1 MNAGCGIKDWQVNVT
16 LQFPGDGCGHSVLG
30 QESGVLTSKNYP
42 GTYPN
47 HTWCKWKIQVP
58 EGKTIILK
66 FGDLDIEAQHCES
79 DYVKIFKG
87 TQTFGNDTTMNAGC
101 GIKDWQVNVTLQFPD
116 KGKTIILKFG
126 DLDIEALHCE
136 SDYVK
141 IFKGTQTFGNDTTMN
156 AGCGIKDWQVNV
168 TLQFPAFVT
177 YCGNLKSY
185 TKEIHVD
192 TNEITVQFESG
203 HHLTGRGF
211 LLSYATSN
219 HKDLLTCL
227 DKASHFPESQFS
239 KYCPAG
245 CKAVAGDVS
254 GDKSEGYR
262 HTSVL
267 CKAAIHAGVILD
279 ELGGQISVIQDKGL
293 GRYEGIKANGIQTK
307 EGSLS
312 DKRIVFST
320 NDCSKPLV
328 LDSGAIT
335 ATSAWQQTNENGQIT
350 EWSAEN
356 GRLDVQGSA
365 WAADHNNTH
374 QWMLIDL
381 GEKKNITGII
391 TSGSTLPGFNFYVQ
405 SYTIKHSKDGHKWR
419 MHRQAGGIITSGS
432 TLPGFNFYV
441 QSYTI
446 KHSKDGHKW
455 RMHRQA
461 GDYQQPLMI
470 GTGTVTRKG
479 STFRPIDIDAKEEI
493 GRQDPATHYDY
504 LQTANQYALPLTN
517 QEPEYATPIIERHN
531 FREDGYT
538 PDTGYNV
545 PAVGLSKKPSFNG
558 NDCSRYNKQE
568 SLTGDYQTPQVISE
582 STLNED
588 AGYDRPKLSIALATA
603 TAAIFVVPAILS
615 LVLLFVG
622 VCVYKALRKKRTKE
636 NAYGLSDAPKAGCW
650 QQIKQPFAKHQS
662 TEFTI
667 SYSPEK
673 EMLKKLDVVKS
684 NMEDYQQP
692 LMIGTG
698 TVTRKGST
706 FRPIDIDA
714 KEEIGRQDPAT
725 HYDYLQTANQYA
737 LPLTNQEPEYATP
750 IIKRHNFRKDGYTP
764 DTGYNVPAVGLSKK
778 PSFNGNDCSRYNKQ
792 ESLTGDYQTPQV
804 ISESTLNEDAGY
816 DRPKLSIALATA
828 TAGTDYQKPQVTLS
842 VTEGYS
848 VPRDCLKPAS
858 PRQQ

>member
-1 MNAGCGIKDWQVNVT
+1 MSGRSKLYGLLSFFFGLSAPLLSSAEK
-16 LQFPGDGCGHSVLG
+16 LGDGCGHSVLG
-30 QESGVLTSKNYP
+30 QESGVMTSKNYP

-87 TQTFGNDTTMNAGC
+87 TQTFGN
-101 GIKDWQVNVTLQFPD
+101 
-116 KGKTIILKFG
+116 
-126 DLDIEALHCE
+126 
-136 SDYVK
+136 
-141 IFKGTQTFGNDTTMN
+141 
-156 AGCGIKDWQVNV
+156 
-168 TLQFPAFVT
+168 AFVT

-185 TKEIHVD
+185 TKEIHMD
-192 TNEITVQFESG
+192 TSEITVQFESG
-203 HHLTGRGF
+203 HHLSGRGF

-335 ATSAWQQTNENGQIT
+335 ATSAWQQTSENGQMVT

-419 MHRQAGGIITSGS
+419 MYRQAGGTEEKIFEGNLDYWHQTRNNFLPSIVARYICIIPHTWHQRIAMKVELLGCLQQKVNASKLPIPQNTSPDTNSHAEDEDVTEPFPSQTDLLKLAIFVVPAILSLVLLFVGVCVYKALQKKRTKENAYGLSDAPKAGCWKQIKQPFAKHQS
-432 TLPGFNFYV
+432 TEFTI
-441 QSYTI
+441 SYSPE
-446 KHSKDGHKW
+446 KEMLKKLDVVKSN
-455 RMHRQA
+455 MA
-461 GDYQQPLMI
+461 DYQQPLMI

-531 FREDGYT
+531 FR
-538 PDTGYNV
+538 
-545 PAVGLSKKPSFNG
+545 
-558 NDCSRYNKQE
+558 
-568 SLTGDYQTPQVISE
+568 
-582 STLNED
+582 
-588 AGYDRPKLSIALATA
+588 
-603 TAAIFVVPAILS
+603 
-615 LVLLFVG
+615 
-622 VCVYKALRKKRTKE
+622 
-636 NAYGLSDAPKAGCW
+636 
-650 QQIKQPFAKHQS
+650 
-662 TEFTI
+662 
-667 SYSPEK
+667 
-673 EMLKKLDVVKS
+673 
-684 NMEDYQQP
+684 
-692 LMIGTG
+692 
-698 TVTRKGST
+698 
-706 FRPIDIDA
+706 
-714 KEEIGRQDPAT
+714 
-725 HYDYLQTANQYA
+725 
-737 LPLTNQEPEYATP
+737 
-750 IIKRHNFRKDGYTP
+750 KDGYTP

-778 PSFNGNDCSRYNKQ
+778 PSFNGNDCNRYNKQ

-804 ISESTLNEDAGY
+804 ISESTLNEEAGY

>member
-1 MNAGCGIKDWQVNVT
+1 MSGRSQLYGFLSFFIGLSAPLLSSAEK
-16 LQFPGDGCGHSVLG
+16 LGDGCGHSVLG

-79 DYVKIFKG
+79 DYVKVFKG
-87 TQTFGNDTTMNAGC
+87 TQTFGN
-101 GIKDWQVNVTLQFPD
+101 
-116 KGKTIILKFG
+116 
-126 DLDIEALHCE
+126 
-136 SDYVK
+136 
-141 IFKGTQTFGNDTTMN
+141 
-156 AGCGIKDWQVNV
+156 
-168 TLQFPAFVT
+168 AFVI

-185 TKEIHVD
+185 TKEILVD

-203 HHLTGRGF
+203 HHLSGRGF

-227 DKASHFPESQFS
+227 DKASHFPESKYS

-245 CKAVAGDVS
+245 CKAIAGDVS
-254 GDKSEGYR
+254 GDNSEGYR

-320 NDCSKPLV
+320 NDCSKPLI

-335 ATSAWQQTNENGQIT
+335 ATSAWQQTNENGQVT

-391 TSGSTLPGFNFYVQ
+391 TSGSTLPSFNFYVQ
-405 SYTIKHSKDGHKWR
+405 SYTIKHSKDGQKWR
-419 MHRQAGGIITSGS
+419 MYRQAGGTEEKIFEGNLDYWHQTRNNFLPSIVARHICIIPQTWHQRIAMKVALIGCPQQKANASEVPIPQNTSPDTNPHAEDDDITETFLSQTDLVKLAIFVVLAILSLVLLFVGVCVYKTFRKKRTKENAYGLSDAPKAGCWKQIKQPFAKHQS
-432 TLPGFNFYV
+432 TEFTI
-441 QSYTI
+441 SYSPE
-446 KHSKDGHKW
+446 KEMLNKLDVVKSN
-455 RMHRQA
+455 MA
-461 GDYQQPLMI
+461 DYQQPLMI

-479 STFRPIDIDAKEEI
+479 STFRPIDTDTKEEI

-531 FREDGYT
+531 FRKDAYT
-538 PDTGYNV
+538 PDMGYNV
-545 PAVGLSKKPSFNG
+545 PAVGLSKKPSFNAS
-558 NDCSRYNKQE
+558 DCNGYNKQE
-568 SLTGDYQTPQVISE
+568 SLTGDYQTPQVITE
-582 STLNED
+582 STLNE
-588 AGYDRPKLSIALATA
+588 
-603 TAAIFVVPAILS
+603 
-615 LVLLFVG
+615 
-622 VCVYKALRKKRTKE
+622 E
-636 NAYGLSDAPKAGCW
+636 
-650 QQIKQPFAKHQS
+650 
-662 TEFTI
+662 
-667 SYSPEK
+667 
-673 EMLKKLDVVKS
+673 
-684 NMEDYQQP
+684 
-692 LMIGTG
+692 
-698 TVTRKGST
+698 
-706 FRPIDIDA
+706 
-714 KEEIGRQDPAT
+714 
-725 HYDYLQTANQYA
+725 
-737 LPLTNQEPEYATP
+737 
-750 IIKRHNFRKDGYTP
+750 
-764 DTGYNVPAVGLSKK
+764 
-778 PSFNGNDCSRYNKQ
+778 
-792 ESLTGDYQTPQV
+792 
-804 ISESTLNEDAGY
+804 AGY

-828 TAGTDYQKPQVTLS
+828 TAGTDYQKPQVTLP

-848 VPRDCLKPAS
+848 APRDCLKPAS